1 MCEQY
6 CQVVVTVAVPTAH
19 VMPLTDI
26 GDLLNDVV
34 TPQGLHMIL
43 QYYTPHF
50 TKRLTMTGFLL
61 VTIINLLTHC
71 LT

>member
-1 MCEQY
+1 M
-6 CQVVVTVAVPTAH
+6 TVAVPTAH
-19 VMPLTDI
+19 VMSLTDV

-34 TPQGLHMIL
+34 TPPGLHMIL

-50 TKRLTMTGFLL
+50 TKLLTLTGSLL
-61 VTIINLLTHC
+61 ETIINLLTHC